1 MNVAPVM
8 KFLGSEIDFLDCSLA
23 SPREAVEELWYYK
36 KVVLFSDETCSTMNL

>member
-1 MNVAPVM
+1 MNDVAPVM

-36 KVVLFSDETCSTMNL
+36 KSSCFQMKHISR